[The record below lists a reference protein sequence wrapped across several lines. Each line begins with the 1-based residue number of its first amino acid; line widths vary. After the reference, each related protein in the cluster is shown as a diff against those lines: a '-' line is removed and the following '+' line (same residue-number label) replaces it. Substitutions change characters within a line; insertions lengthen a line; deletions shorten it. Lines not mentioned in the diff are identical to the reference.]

1 MLQCGSRIS
10 IRLLQMQTKAIC
22 CNLYTSYIEGT
33 VSRRGYKNMGMRT
46 RVEPTVLPPLILHFL
61 RTFKRHTE
69 RQLFEFQHGLVIVY
83 YIKRLPIS
91 IRWIL
96 HILKSIEIKI

>member
-1 MLQCGSRIS
+1 MCNSLMIIPEFVIQWWSNMLQCGSRIS

-46 RVEPTVLPPLILHFL
+46 RVEPTVSPTLDSPLLTHFYTSH
-61 RTFKRHTE
+61 RT
-69 RQLFEFQHGLVIVY
+69 
-83 YIKRLPIS
+83 PI
-91 IRWIL
+91 IRI
-96 HILKSIEIKI
+96 ST